1 MFKYRCEKLDD
12 THRGDIDMYVTE
24 AMIQSMEEMMRNA
37 ADMEKSIKM
46 MMETEAR
53 MHGMELDSRHNAR
66 DMWGQLMDHMSTAG
80 TQSSMMAD
88 VPMPPANPNMH
99 MHDESAMESAPSN
112 VEPDDI
118 SPAPTGAPVPSPA
131 NTQEHIAQANKD

>member
-1 MFKYRCEKLDD
+1 
-12 THRGDIDMYVTE
+12 MYVTE

-66 DMWGQLMDHMSTAG
+66 DMWAQLMDHMSTAG
-80 TQSSMMAD
+80 AQSSMMAD
-88 VPMPPANPNMH
+88 VPMPMADSNMH
-99 MHDESAMESAPSN
+99 MHDDGMEHSHEGGAEPHTHDAPAMEENTMP
-112 VEPDDI
+112 P
-118 SPAPTGAPVPSPA
+118 GAPMSEAEQVA
-131 NTQEHIAQANKD
+131 EERAEAQAAIAQDHEEPKV